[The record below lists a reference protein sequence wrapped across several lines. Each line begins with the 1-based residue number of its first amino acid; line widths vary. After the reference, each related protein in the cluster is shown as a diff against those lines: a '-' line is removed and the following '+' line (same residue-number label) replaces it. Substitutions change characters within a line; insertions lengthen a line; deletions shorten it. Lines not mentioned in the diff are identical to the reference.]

1 MNWFS
6 RWEVVDLRFEKWI
19 DQNGFVLLESLVSLG
34 ILAIVL
40 TVLLPF
46 IVDLLAFRKE
56 EKQQVEM
63 NRVLYDSSHLWEGSV
78 QKRKWVSGE
87 WTYTIYFDDES
98 ISISEESGSEKK
110 LEVLSIEKFE

>member
-6 RWEVVDLRFEKWI
+6 RWEVVDLKFEKWI

-40 TVLLPF
+40 TVMLPF
-46 IVDLLAFRKE
+46 LVDLLAFRKE

-63 NRVLYDSSHLWEGSV
+63 NRVLYDSSQLWEGSA
-78 QKRKWVSGE
+78 QQSEWVSGK
-87 WTYTIYFDDES
+87 WSYTINFDGES

-110 LEVLSIEKFE
+110 LEILSIE